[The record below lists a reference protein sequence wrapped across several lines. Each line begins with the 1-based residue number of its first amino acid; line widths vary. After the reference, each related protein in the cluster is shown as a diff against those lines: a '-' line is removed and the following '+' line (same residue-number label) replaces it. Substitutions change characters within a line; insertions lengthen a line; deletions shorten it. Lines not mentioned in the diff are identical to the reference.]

1 MRVSVL
7 FTLAATVTADLHPFG
22 FERYQLQLQ
31 DLQNLDPAD
40 AAFFSFADS
49 AVAMNRTSNCK
60 VFPADS
66 AWPRLRTWDLL
77 DQFTGGAVIKSV
89 PRASSCYHGPTYNAA
104 DCERLT
110 FNNDPIEMLSP
121 VYQGLTCQ
129 PTTNP
134 NATCSLGGYPA
145 YAVNVSSVAHI
156 QLAINFARQTGVRLV
171 VKNTGHD
178 SSGKSGGAGALSIWT
193 HNLKRI
199 QYVPSYNASGADWTG
214 AAFKIGTGIQAY
226 EIYKA
231 ARTGN

>member
-1 MRVSVL
+1 
-7 FTLAATVTADLHPFG
+7 
-22 FERYQLQLQ
+22 
-31 DLQNLDPAD
+31 
-40 AAFFSFADS
+40 
-49 AVAMNRTSNCK
+49 MNRTSNCK

-77 DQFTGGAVIKSV
+77 DQLIHWRCSHQTNSYF
-89 PRASSCYHGPTYNAA
+89 H
-104 DCERLT
+104 
-110 FNNDPIEMLSP
+110 NNDPIEMLSP

-129 PTTNP
+129 PTANP

-145 YAVNVSSVAHI
+145 YAVNVSSVDHI

-178 SSGKSGGAGALSIWT
+178 SSGKSGGAGALSIRT
-193 HNLKRI
+193 HNLKGI